1 MAAKPNVFST
11 LETLLGRKKEHM
23 ISPRQRNVIRQ
34 RVHTRIRQ
42 KMEGTAERPRLN
54 VYRSLNHI
62 YTQLI
67 DDSKGVTIASASSKT
82 KKGEEQKTGGNIEA
96 ARAVGKLIAE
106 RAQEKGVKKVV
117 FDRGGY
123 LYHGRIK
130 ALADAAREAGLEF

>member
-1 MAAKPNVFST
+1 
-11 LETLLGRKKEHM
+11 M
-23 ISPRQRNVIRQ
+23 INIPKRNAVRQ
-34 RVHTRIRQ
+34 RVHSRIRA
-42 KMEGTAERPRLN
+42 KMTGTAARPRLN

-62 YTQLI
+62 YTQVI
-67 DDSKGVTIASASSKT
+67 DDASGTTIASAST
-82 KKGEEQKTGGNIEA
+82 IAKKGEKANVGGNIEA
-96 ARAVGKLIAE
+96 AKAIGKLIAE

>member
-1 MAAKPNVFST
+1 
-11 LETLLGRKKEHM
+11 M
-23 ISPRQRNVIRQ
+23 ITPRQRNVIRQ

-42 KMEGTAERPRLN
+42 KMAGTAERPRLN

-67 DDSKGVTIASASSKT
+67 DDQNGVTLASASSKR
-82 KKGEEQKTGGNIEA
+82 KKGEEKISGGNVEA
-96 ARAVGKLIAE
+96 AKLVGKMIAE
-106 RAQEKGVKKVV
+106 RGVEKGIKKVV